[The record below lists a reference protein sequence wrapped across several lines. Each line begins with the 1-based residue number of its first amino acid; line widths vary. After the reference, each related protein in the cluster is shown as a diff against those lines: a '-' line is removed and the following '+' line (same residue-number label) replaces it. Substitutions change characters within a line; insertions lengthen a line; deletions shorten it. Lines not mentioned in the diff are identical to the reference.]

1 MSTVLK
7 KLGPTDHGRPMTLEE
22 FMAARSVEGYHY
34 ELIDG
39 KLYVS
44 PLPNLPENRV
54 EDWVFDQLKLYV
66 RDQSDVINFVTNKAR
81 VFVPRRRRLTNP
93 EPDVA
98 AYRNFPLHLPFRSVR
113 WQDVSPI
120 LVVEV
125 LSLDDPDKD
134 LVRNVELYLQVPS
147 IKEYWLFDTR
157 RSRTAALAD
166 APALSRPVARDGVR
180 SRRHLHHQTAPR
192 LHARPG
198 PPELTAEARHHAVT
212 GRD

>member
-1 MSTVLK
+1 MSTALK
-7 KLGPTDHGRPMTLEE
+7 KLGPADHGRPMTLEE
-22 FMAARSVEGYHY
+22 FMAARSIEGYHY

-54 EDWVFDQLKLYV
+54 KDWVFFKLKLYSHYQP
-66 RDQSDVINFVTNKAR
+66 DIINFTTNKAR
-81 VFVPRRRRLTNP
+81 VFVPSRRRVTAP

-98 AYRNFPLHLPFRSVR
+98 AYRNYPLDLPWDSVR
-113 WQDVSPI
+113 WQDVSPV

-134 LVRNVELYLQVPS
+134 LVRNVDLYLQVPS

-157 RSRTAALAD
+157 DNPERLRLQ
-166 APALSRPVARDGVR
+166 VR
-180 SRRHLHHQTAPR
+180 RRHGGRCRLLEFGPGDSYTTKLLPDFTLILDPR
-192 LHARPG
+192 S
-198 PPELTAEARHHAVT
+198 
-212 GRD
+212 